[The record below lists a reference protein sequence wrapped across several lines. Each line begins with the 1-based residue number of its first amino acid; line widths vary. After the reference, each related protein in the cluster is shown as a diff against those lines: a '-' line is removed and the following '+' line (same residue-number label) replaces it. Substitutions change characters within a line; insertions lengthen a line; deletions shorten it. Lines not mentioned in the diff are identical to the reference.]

1 MKLTISLK
9 VTKTY
14 EGSVNTPK
22 MIRKMKKKK
31 NLKNTTIIC
40 LSPCFFFKNLRQKLF
55 NLVYE

>member
-31 NLKNTTIIC
+31 T
-40 LSPCFFFKNLRQKLF
+40 
-55 NLVYE
+55 